1 MTEAERIQEAIHLL
15 DDVQLHI
22 ALDASNVYPDE
33 VFDNLAKATS
43 ILEQLY
49 YSYGAQENGETQPLD
64 FN

>member
-1 MTEAERIQEAIHLL
+1 MTEAERIQAAIHLL
-15 DDVQLHI
+15 DDVQMFI
-22 ALDASNVYPDE
+22 ALDTANNYPDH

-49 YSYGAQENGETQPLD
+49 YKHGAEENAETQPLD